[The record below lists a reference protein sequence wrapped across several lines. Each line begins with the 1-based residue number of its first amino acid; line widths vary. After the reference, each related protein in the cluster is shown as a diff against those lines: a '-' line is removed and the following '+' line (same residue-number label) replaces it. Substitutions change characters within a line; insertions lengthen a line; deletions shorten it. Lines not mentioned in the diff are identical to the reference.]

1 MAVPQS
7 EHSGGGG
14 SSSSRAVGVGVVI
27 VVVVVVVVIVVVRW
41 CSTGFGSVQGGF
53 GGSGVVLAARTPRNQ
68 TPIHSR

>member
-27 VVVVVVVVIVVVRW
+27 VVVVVVIVVVQW

-53 GGSGVVLAARTPRNQ
+53 GGPGVVLAARTPRNQ